1 MAKLLCSTAG
11 VANLRTA
18 GRMQPSI
25 YFSVARRGGAKGVL
39 GGATAPPETL
49 SAPPVGVLR
58 EFKVYLEYIVFVL
71 NRITSLLQYTLSGQK
86 YFNTL
91 SL

>member
-1 MAKLLCSTAG
+1 M
-11 VANLRTA
+11 
-18 GRMQPSI
+18 
-25 YFSVARRGGAKGVL
+25 L

-71 NRITSLLQYTLSGQK
+71 NRITSLLQYIRRLNMCLFVNFFIITNRYSININ
-86 YFNTL
+86 YF
-91 SL
+91 S